1 MLRRVLL
8 VIAIVVLALPFVGVS
23 AQDGNLVDVAT
34 SAGNFTTLLQAVSA
48 ADPSVAEA
56 LAGEGPLTVFAPTDE
71 AFAALPAGVVDYLMA
86 HPDLLTQVLMYHVVS
101 GAEMAA
107 DVAGMTEA
115 TTLQGSPVSI
125 AADDMGVSVDGI
137 YVSQTDIAASNG
149 VIHAIDGVLLPPME
163 LPEVDAL
170 GVTGDI
176 IGAGSSTVG
185 PLTQN
190 AIEAF
195 IDAGYSGSITNDIIG
210 SGAGFER
217 FCTAGETDI
226 SNASRAIKSGEI
238 EACAALTPARVPFE
252 LYVGI
257 DAITVVVSAENDF
270 VTDLSIAQLSAIF
283 SGAATTW
290 DQVDASFPAEPIQ
303 AFAPGSDSGTY
314 DYFLEVTLEASTDDG
329 GLGLESDAAEAA
341 IQSVPGI
348 QFSEDDNVLVQG
360 VVGSPYAIGFFGY
373 AYYVEN
379 QSTLKAL
386 SINGVTPTATTAES
400 GEYPLARPL
409 FVYSDGDI
417 LAAKPQVADFLNFYL
432 TNLHSFYT
440 GAAQYFPTSERT
452 YRLAKLILLAHY
464 PMM

>member
-8 VIAIVVLALPFVGVS
+8 VVAIVMLALPFVGVS
-23 AQDGNLVDVAT
+23 AQDGNLVEVAT

-56 LAGEGPLTVFAPTDE
+56 LAGDGPLTVFAPTDD
-71 AFAALPAGVVDYLMA
+71 AFAALPAGVVDYLLA
-86 HPDLLTQVLMYHVVS
+86 HPDLLTQVLLYHVVS
-101 GAEMAA
+101 GSEMAA

-115 TTLQGSPVSI
+115 TTLQGSSI
-125 AADDMGVSVDGI
+125 SISSDDMGVAVDGVH
-137 YVSQTDIAASNG
+137 VSQTDVMASNG
-149 VIHAIDGVLLPPME
+149 VIHVIDGVLLPPID
-163 LPEVDAL
+163 LPAVDPLA
-170 GVTGDI
+170 VTGDI
-176 IGAGSSTVG
+176 VGAGSSTVG

-195 IDAGYSGSITNDIIG
+195 INAGYSGNITNDIIG

-226 SNASRAIKSGEI
+226 SNASRAIRDSEV

-257 DAITVVVSAENDF
+257 DALTVVMSVQNDF
-270 VTDLSIAQLSAIF
+270 VNDLSIAQLSAIF
-283 SGAATTW
+283 SGAVTTW
-290 DQVDASFPAEPIQ
+290 DQVDPSFPAEPIQ

-314 DYFLEVTLEASTDDG
+314 DFFLEATLEADTEDG
-329 GLGLESDAAEAA
+329 GLGLEGDAAEAA

-360 VVGSPYAIGFFGY
+360 VEGSPYAIGFFGY

-379 QSTLKAL
+379 QSLLKAL
-386 SINGVTPTATTAES
+386 SVNRVAPTGPTAES

-432 TNLHSFYT
+432 TGLRSFYT
-440 GAAQYFPTSERT
+440 GAAQYFPTAERT
-452 YRLAKLILLAHY
+452 YRLAKLLLLAHY

>member
-1 MLRRVLL
+1 M
-8 VIAIVVLALPFVGVS
+8 G
-23 AQDGNLVDVAT
+23 
-34 SAGNFTTLLQAVSA
+34 
-48 ADPSVAEA
+48 
-56 LAGEGPLTVFAPTDE
+56 LT
-71 AFAALPAGVVDYLMA
+71 
-86 HPDLLTQVLMYHVVS
+86 
-101 GAEMAA
+101 
-107 DVAGMTEA
+107 
-115 TTLQGSPVSI
+115 
-125 AADDMGVSVDGI
+125 VDGI
-137 YVSQTDIAASNG
+137 AVSQMDIAASNG
-149 VIHAIDGVLLPPME
+149 VIDAVDAVLLPPID
-163 LPEVDAL
+163 LPAMDAL
-170 GVTGDI
+170 SVTGDI

-226 SNASRAIKSGEI
+226 SNASRAIKTAEI

-270 VTDLSIAQLSAIF
+270 LTDLSIAQLASIF
-283 SGAATTW
+283 SGAVTTW
-290 DQVDASFPAEPIQ
+290 DQVDASYPAEPIQ

-314 DYFLEVTLEASTDDG
+314 DYFLEVTLEASTDNG
-329 GLGLESDAAEAA
+329 GLGLEAEAAEAA

-417 LAAKPQVADFLNFYL
+417 LAGKPQVADFLNFYL
-432 TNLHSFYT
+432 SNLHSFYT

-452 YRLAKLILLAHY
+452 YRLAKLILLANY
-464 PMM
+464 PTM